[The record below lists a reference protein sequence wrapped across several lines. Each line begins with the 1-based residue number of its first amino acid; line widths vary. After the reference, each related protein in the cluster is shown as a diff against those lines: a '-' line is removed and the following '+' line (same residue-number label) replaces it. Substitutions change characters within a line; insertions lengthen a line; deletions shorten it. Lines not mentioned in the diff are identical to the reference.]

1 MSNLRLPWTLCFHS
15 SCGWSGPLHWHRWQQ
30 TGGYLLTPAAQSS
43 CSSVE
48 ADYMQTQQT
57 HETLKSGVCWS
68 HSSSAGTWTSTQ
80 ITFSLWLLSTR
91 RSSRLPRPCFTA
103 LLIPVFLLLQGGILA
118 AVSGTSDG
126 SSLTAVSYKLVLVT
140 WEVWLAGT
148 SEESWTLERSF
159 PLVLMI
165 WIDYE

>member
-1 MSNLRLPWTLCFHS
+1 MNFVFSQLLWMKWSFTLAQVTADRWVPAHTGS
-15 SCGWSGPLHWHRWQQ
+15 SEFMQLSGSWLH
-30 TGGYLLTPAAQSS
+30 
-43 CSSVE
+43 
-48 ADYMQTQQT
+48 ADTQQT

-91 RSSRLPRPCFTA
+91 RSSRLPLPCFTA